1 MYFRVASTSLALI
14 GSALATPATAASLQP
29 VEKWEL
35 DYGDTQCTAARSYG
49 DASAPIILGL
59 VPSLSGNSYELMV
72 SVPKAGP
79 AFARET
85 QGSVDFGSGEIKSAV
100 LYFGG
105 KGVKQSIY
113 RSRISAAQ
121 MDQARAAQALT
132 FRSDDGMNY
141 SFALS
146 NMPKLLDGLR
156 DCTQNLQQYWNM
168 DGKNAPSRAESLLGD
183 VRALLT
189 AKDYPTE
196 ALKIARQGT
205 AEYQLLVDEKGSV
218 AGCDILA
225 SSGVPAL
232 DSTGCE
238 VFKEKARFSPAKD
251 SQGKPVRSVVT
262 TPAVTWSS
270 NGEQNPLNNGC
281 MWVTGTAAGVLGC
294 QQQQVPSMAPSM
306 RTPPHPS
313 SPEDVTAH

>member
-1 MYFRVASTSLALI
+1 MYLRVASTSLALI
-14 GSALATPATAASLQP
+14 ASALGTPAIAAPLQP

-49 DASAPIILGL
+49 DASAPTILGL
-59 VPSLSGNSYELMV
+59 VPSLSGNSYELMI
-72 SVPKAGP
+72 SIPRAGP
-79 AFARET
+79 AFAREA
-85 QGSVDFGSGEIKSAV
+85 QGSIDFGAGEIKSGV
-100 LYFGG
+100 LYFGS

-113 RSRISAAQ
+113 RIRISAAQ

-132 FRSDDGMNY
+132 FHSDDGASY

-168 DGKNAPSRAESLLGD
+168 DGKNAPRRAESLLGD
-183 VRALLT
+183 VRSLLT

-196 ALKIARQGT
+196 ALKVVRQGS
-205 AEYQLLVDEKGSV
+205 AQYQLLVDEKGSV

-238 VFKEKARFSPAKD
+238 VLKEKAKFSPAKD
-251 SQGKPVRSVVT
+251 SQGKPIRSVVT
-262 TPAVTWSS
+262 TPAITWSS
-270 NGEQNPLNNGC
+270 TGEQSPFNNGC
-281 MWVTGTAAGVLGC
+281 MWVTGTATGVLTC
-294 QQQQVPSMAPSM
+294 PQIQAPPMA
-306 RTPPHPS
+306 TPAPAP
-313 SPEDVTAH
+313 PPPPPPPRN

>member
-1 MYFRVASTSLALI
+1 MYLRLASTSLAVI
-14 GSALATPATAASLQP
+14 ASALGTPAIAAPLQP

-49 DASAPIILGL
+49 DASAPTILGL

-72 SVPKAGP
+72 SIPRAGP
-79 AFARET
+79 AFAREA
-85 QGSVDFGSGEIKSAV
+85 QGSIDFGASEIKSGV
-100 LYFGG
+100 LYFGS

-113 RSRISAAQ
+113 RIRISAAE

-132 FRSDDGMNY
+132 FRADDGANY

-168 DGKNAPSRAESLLGD
+168 DGKNAPRRAESLLGD
-183 VRALLT
+183 VRSLLT

-196 ALKIARQGT
+196 ALKLVRQGS
-205 AEYQLLVDEKGSV
+205 AQYQLLVDEKGSV

-238 VFKEKARFSPAKD
+238 VFKEKARFSPATD
-251 SQGKPVRSVVT
+251 NQGKPVRSVVT
-262 TPAVTWSS
+262 TPPLVWSS
-270 NGEQNPLNNGC
+270 TGAQNSLNNGC
-281 MWVTGTAAGVLGC
+281 MWVTGNATGTLTC
-294 QQQQVPSMAPSM
+294 PQQQGPAMTPPVPMAPPS
-306 RTPPHPS
+306 PPP
-313 SPEDVTAH
+313 PQN